1 MKQVSAKLK
10 NRGATAAVLMLALG
24 AAVYLNW
31 SFSREAPSSLVVSED
46 IAADAVETS
55 AAVSEILDRPAGR
68 RDCSRC
74 RTRRRGTGR

>member
-31 SFSREAPSSLVVSED
+31 SFSREAPSSLVASED
-46 IAADAVETS
+46 IAADA
-55 AAVSEILDRPAGR
+55 AGKRHGVLIR
-68 RDCSRC
+68 RNV
-74 RTRRRGTGR
+74 

>member
-46 IAADAVETS
+46 IAADAV
-55 AAVSEILDRPAGR
+55 
-68 RDCSRC
+68 
-74 RTRRRGTGR
+74 

>member
-31 SFSREAPSSLVVSED
+31 SFSRTASTEA
-46 IAADAVETS
+46 AS
-55 AAVSEILDRPAGR
+55 ANSR
-68 RDCSRC
+68 R
-74 RTRRRGTGR
+74 